1 MFSTILTALAPT
13 VIAKGAKYLYEYSGI
28 GDVSFMG
35 KSIGDYLTSEQ
46 VSKSAA
52 SITRGAIEQRLL
64 PDFGN
69 MPQQANIPASL
80 GQVSVG
86 PPGGFN
92 VTSGESNLL
101 YTGRTGAIENAMKKT
116 GVQDFFIR
124 RITPESTIKFRR
136 LQNRKIK
143 TAGTSLDLGSLKSG
157 QIERAL

>member
-13 VIAKGAKYLYEYSGI
+13 VISKGAKYLYDVSGL

-46 VSKSAA
+46 VSKSVK
-52 SITRGAIEQRLL
+52 SITSGAIEQQLL
-64 PDFGN
+64 PNFAN
-69 MPQQANIPASL
+69 MPKQAGIPTSL
-80 GQVSVG
+80 GQVQVG

-92 VTSGESNLL
+92 VTSGGANLL

-116 GVQDFFIR
+116 GVQDFFIKR
-124 RITPESTIKFRR
+124 VTPERAVQFRR
-136 LQNRKIK
+136 LQSRKIRTK
-143 TAGTSLDLGSLKSG
+143 GTSLDLGSLKSG

>member
-13 VIAKGAKYLYEYSGI
+13 IIAKGARTLYEYSGI

-46 VSKSAA
+46 VSKSVA
-52 SITRGAIEQRLL
+52 SITEGAIQQRLL

-69 MPQQANIPASL
+69 MPQQASIPASL
-80 GQVSVG
+80 GQVQIG

-92 VTSGESNLL
+92 VTSGGSNLL

-124 RITPESTIKFRR
+124 RITPERAIQFRR
-136 LQNRKIK
+136 LQNRKIR
-143 TAGTSLDLGSLKSG
+143 TAGTSLDLRSLKSG